1 MKVEKI
7 IELKGSE
14 VYSVHVEAIVSDALS
29 ILNEKNIEMWIT
41 FVRESA
47 YSKDPVMDIIVG
59 TNVTWES
66 AFTICR
72 DGSHSAIIGS
82 LDTANMKAQG
92 IFEDI
97 TGYVKSI
104 KEPLLNLISSKK
116 PNTIAVNF
124 SKNSNIA
131 DGLSY
136 GMYLILLDYLK
147 GTGYSEKLISFTFLF
162 FVLIYF

>member
-1 MKVEKI
+1 MNNIIKEKI
-7 IELKGSE
+7 HQA
-14 VYSVHVEAIVSDALS
+14 VS
-29 ILNEKNIEMWIT
+29 ILNEKNIDMWIT

-66 AFTICR
+66 AFTICG

-104 KEPLLNLISSKK
+104 KDPLLNLITSKK
-116 PNTIAVNF
+116 PNAIDRKSTRL
-124 SKNSNIA
+124 NSSHANI
-131 DGLSY
+131 S
-136 GMYLILLDYLK
+136 
-147 GTGYSEKLISFTFLF
+147 
-162 FVLIYF
+162 